1 MKHSRVTIR
10 YAKALLQLAIEQNIL
25 EQSYTDMVL
34 LDSVFKENKDL
45 SLLLKSPIV
54 KTDQKLSIFKQIFD
68 SKIGEVSMAFINIIT
83 TKKRESLLA
92 LIASSFISL
101 YKEHNKI
108 ETASVI
114 TATPLDE
121 ILRLMIVLFG
131 ITLLAPPIQ
140 CWLNL
145 YKVSVMLLRFLTP
158 IVVVLP
164 IVFVLWCWMCFAM
177 KVELLYQP
185 HLAQMR
191 TE

>member
-25 EQSYTDMVL
+25 EQSYMDMVL

-54 KTDQKLSIFKQIFD
+54 KTDQKLNIFKQIFG

-92 LIASSFISL
+92 LIAISFISL

-114 TATPLDE
+114 SATPLDE
-121 ILRLMIVLFG
+121 ILRAEVNALTNNKINNYLVDLSSLIVESNEYSL
-131 ITLLAPPIQ
+131 
-140 CWLNL
+140 
-145 YKVSVMLLRFLTP
+145 VSKMKE
-158 IVVVLP
+158 IVP
-164 IVFVLWCWMCFAM
+164 EFVSNNSVYEKLDV
-177 KVELLYQP
+177 KK
-185 HLAQMR
+185 R
-191 TE
+191 